1 MNIDKHIYFLRD
13 GRKTLAKANVGDTT
27 SPAQSAE
34 TLQESVDTAER
45 AGVAGSQTTYEPLQ
59 VIGRG
64 SFGVVIMAKVRGT
77 GRIVAIKKVL
87 FDGRLHHRELALLRD
102 HLGPAARGEQEVAT
116 ETEDNKECCTVN
128 STKNITN
135 GDGFVEGE
143 ENMKPAFGGGDTT
156 KVPTIV
162 LYHPNVVRLLDHFSL
177 SGPNGEQYL
186 YIVMDYLPLD
196 IQRLQH
202 MYVRQKQQRMPL
214 ILVKVA
220 MFQLARALT
229 FLHLRSIC
237 HRDVKPGNLI
247 INPETGV
254 VRLCDFGSAKVM
266 QPPCMNGPRE
276 KNVSYICSRYYRAPE
291 LLLGSLYYHF
301 HVDMWAAGCVLAELL
316 CGQVLFKGSN
326 TVDQMAEIFK
336 VLGSPSR
343 QELLALN
350 PQSAEAILCSS
361 GGTFWGK
368 PPAPSSA
375 SASSGSSDYLQRY
388 HALRIK
394 ALQWKSVLPPNTPP
408 SAVSLVGEL
417 LRYTPADRLSAA
429 EVLEHSFFDDIFSDE
444 ARLPNGA
451 PLPVSMFQVT
461 AEESEILP
469 HWLLERMAAAEKT
482 TRQLHA
488 SCGYKK

>member
-1 MNIDKHIYFLRD
+1 MC
-13 GRKTLAKANVGDTT
+13 DTILPT
-27 SPAQSAE
+27 HSVEIP
-34 TLQESVDTAER
+34 QESTDAAER
-45 AGVAGSQTTYEPLQ
+45 SGMAGSQTTYEPLQ
-59 VIGRG
+59 MLGRG

-87 FDGRLHHRELALLRD
+87 YDGRLHHRELALLRD
-102 HLGPAARGEQEVAT
+102 HLGPATCSGQTAT
-116 ETEDNKECCTVN
+116 AGDNIDCCTA
-128 STKNITN
+128 SSRTKVAKN
-135 GDGFVEGE
+135 DAFVERE
-143 ENMKPAFGGGDTT
+143 ENVKPGLDRGDTST
-156 KVPTIV
+156 TAPTV
-162 LYHPNVVRLLDHFSL
+162 VSFHPNVVRLLDHFSL

-202 MYVRQKQQRMPL
+202 IYVRLKQQRMPL
-214 ILVKVA
+214 ILVKVT

-229 FLHLRSIC
+229 FLHMRSIC

-247 INPETGV
+247 IDPDTGV
-254 VRLCDFGSAKVM
+254 VKLCDFGSAKVM
-266 QPPCMNGPRE
+266 QPPCINGPRE

-316 CGQVLFKGSN
+316 CGQVLFKGSS

-350 PQSAEAILCSS
+350 PQSAEAILCNN
-361 GGTFWGK
+361 GGAFWGK
-368 PPAPSSA
+368 TPAPSSTTTTT
-375 SASSGSSDYLQRY
+375 GNSDYLQRY

-429 EVLEHSFFDDIFSDE
+429 EVLEHSFFDDIFADG
-444 ARLPNGA
+444 ARLPNGM

-461 AEESEILP
+461 TEESEILP
-469 HWLLERMAAAEKT
+469 HWLLERMAAAEKSA
-482 TRQLHA
+482 RQLHA
-488 SCGYKK
+488 SCGSKKV